1 MLKRFTL
8 VCAVCAAVTAAA
20 LALGAGSARADGST
34 LVGVL
39 ACDGDGGSISVP
51 AGDVTLHLGGYS
63 DGTLGLIQ
71 NVLLAQTTTLGVGN
85 ATYDLSHQWSAPV
98 FSPFGFWLISQP
110 NRDIGPLSAGQSVT
124 VTYNIAFSHP
134 VAVLFLPVGSS
145 GDNGP
150 FIITGEGPFT
160 CTISA
165 R

>member
-8 VCAVCAAVTAAA
+8 VCAACVAATAAA
-20 LALGAGSARADGST
+20 LALGAGSARAGGST

-39 ACDGDGGSISVP
+39 PCDGDGGSISVP
-51 AGDVTLHLGGYS
+51 AGDVTLRLGGYAN
-63 DGTLGLIQ
+63 GTLGLIQ
-71 NVLLAQTTTLGVGN
+71 NVLLAQTTTLDVGN
-85 ATYDLSHQWSAPV
+85 ATYNLSNQWSTPV
-98 FSPFGFWLISQP
+98 LSPFGFWLITQP

-124 VTYNIAFSHP
+124 VTYDIAFSNP

-150 FIITGEGPFT
+150 FLSTGEGPFT

-165 R
+165 T